1 MAPVVDSLI
10 LEALDHRIFP
20 ISKETPPVWPPEG
33 SELHGELSAAN
44 RAYQRAVERMDEAA
58 TAYLGINRSDG
69 RCLDVLEER
78 GPLSAGELA
87 GATGLSPGAITS
99 LVDRLEDDGLV
110 RRVPDPSDR
119 RRVLVELTDAARQ
132 AIAETYYPMAAE
144 GEPWIRG
151 LADAELRLLCD
162 FLELGTELNL
172 KNAERV
178 RALPPRSRARRR
190 GHPRR
195 AEPA

>member
-1 MAPVVDSLI
+1 MRGSLQYQGKPPRSGPPRAASSTASS
-10 LEALDHRIFP
+10 LPP
-20 ISKETPPVWPPEG
+20 IGRTSGPSSGWTRPPPPIWA
-33 SELHGELSAAN
+33 ST
-44 RAYQRAVERMDEAA
+44 AA
-58 TAYLGINRSDG
+58 TDGAWTSSRNAVRSVPASWRG
-69 RCLDVLEER
+69 RPGSAR
-78 GPLSAGELA
+78 GRSPRWWTGS
-87 GATGLSPGAITS
+87 GATARGGGAPPPP
-99 LVDRLEDDGLV
+99 LPRGG
-110 RRVPDPSDR
+110 RPAVP
-119 RRVLVELTDAARQ
+119 DAARQ

-172 KNAERV
+172 KNTERV

>member
-1 MAPVVDSLI
+1 M
-10 LEALDHRIFP
+10 
-20 ISKETPPVWPPEG
+20 SKETPPVWPPEG
-33 SELHGELSAAN
+33 SELHGQLSAAN

-119 RRVLVELTDAARQ
+119 GRVLVELTDAARQ